1 MCECSSVTNKCNNND
16 NITLIILL
24 LCVESKSNEFRYK
37 ADDINDILSIHNCEK
52 EKS

>member
-1 MCECSSVTNKCNNND
+1 MSACPSVTNKCNDND

-24 LCVESKSNEFRYK
+24 LCVESKSNEFRYEK
-37 ADDINDILSIHNCEK
+37 DDINDILSIHNCEK